1 MLGVVPFPR
10 TIALHCLYAA
20 VCLPCFSLK
29 TAASPHRRTA
39 APPHCCIAAVFDFST
54 CHKVGCFLI
63 DAGVSGIYAF
73 GALKGVSRHRET
85 HSADK
90 RPSKHSNQDAG
101 RKISFETAACVLSHI
116 PQQETLPA
124 TINFTPLSCLFYLT
138 HFSSNVSSHLCS
150 YFISSSSSRF
160 IYCCGPVAHLHGVI
174 YGFRLGRS
182 FKVFG
187 EEENVC

>member
-1 MLGVVPFPR
+1 MLGVVPFPW
-10 TIALHCLYAA
+10 TIVLHCLYAA
-20 VCLPCFSLK
+20 VRLPCFSLPPPYRH
-29 TAASPHRRTA
+29 TATPPHRR
-39 APPHCCIAAVFDFST
+39 IAAVFDFST
-54 CHKVGCFLI
+54 CRKVGCFLI
-63 DAGVSGIYAF
+63 DADVSGIYAF
-73 GALKGVSRHRET
+73 EALKGVSRDRET

-101 RKISFETAACVLSHI
+101 RKNNFETAVCVLSHT
-116 PQQETLPA
+116 PQQETLSA
-124 TINFTPLSCLFYLT
+124 TINFTPLSCLFYFT

-150 YFISSSSSRF
+150 YFISCSSWF
-160 IYCCGPVAHLHGVI
+160 IYCCGSVAHLHRVI